1 MLFDDPQGKYIWFS
15 VGSLNL
21 LNTVKTL
28 QNQKN
33 LIVLTSYVGVCIS
46 ILCQHRNGL
55 EPSLCERRCVGLC
68 GV

>member
-1 MLFDDPQGKYIWFS
+1 MLFDYPQGKYIWFS

-21 LNTVKTL
+21 LNTGKTL

-46 ILCQHRNGL
+46 ILCQHRNG
-55 EPSLCERRCVGLC
+55 
-68 GV
+68 